1 MALTKKEYFVKDLVI
16 DDEYGIIDSNA
27 TIQEAAKKMK
37 EIGVPDLVV
46 IEEKTQ
52 EVLGVI
58 ADFDIVKNDVAEG
71 KDTKTEKVL
80 STMYKISP
88 VSLETPVTEAFNRM
102 RDLNVHVVPV
112 IKDEKL
118 VGVCTIQDCWSF
130 IPDQTVDEIGLI
142 PVKNTKVAEFW
153 FASVCVIL
161 GFTLGILLP
170 LAGIFG
176 FFTANQSGIQ
186 SLLGIA
192 PVVGD
197 PIVTFNLFDAS
208 GSGIMV
214 PFLNLFAKNG
224 PIWLVI
230 DIFSILLLIFGVVGL
245 FSIVYTS
252 FSDTRSLQTGWII
265 RIIIPGL
272 AVFFM
277 AFEWI
282 LFGIAFALE
291 VPQPSIAID
300 PVGLT
305 MSIISMIL
313 FLLAISRDYMFRG
326 KDVSEANTP
335 EVTT

>member
-37 EIGVPDLVV
+37 ELGVPDLVV
-46 IEEKTQ
+46 VEEESQK
-52 EVLGVI
+52 VLGVI

-80 STMYKISP
+80 STMYRISP
-88 VSLETPVTEAFNRM
+88 VSLDTPVTEAFNRM
-102 RDLNVHVVPV
+102 RDLNVNVVPV
-112 IKDEKL
+112 VKDEKL
-118 VGVCTIQDCWSF
+118 VGVSTIQDCWSF

-142 PVKNTKVAEFW
+142 PVKNTKTAEFW

-161 GFTLGILLP
+161 ALTLGIILP

-176 FFTANQSGIQ
+176 FFNAKQSGIL

-197 PIVTFNLFDAS
+197 PLVMFNLFDAR
-208 GSGIMV
+208 GMGILV
-214 PFLNLFAKNG
+214 PFLDLYIKNG

-230 DIFSILLLIFGVVGL
+230 DIFSILMLLFGIIAF

-252 FSDTRSLQTGWII
+252 FSDSRNLQTGWII
-265 RIIIPGL
+265 RTIIPGL
-272 AVFFM
+272 AVFFI

-291 VPQPSIAID
+291 TPQPAVTID

-305 MSIISMIL
+305 MSIVSMIL
-313 FLLAISRDYMFRG
+313 FLLAIGRDYIFR
-326 KDVSEANTP
+326 SEV
-335 EVTT
+335 EE

>member
-37 EIGVPDLVV
+37 EIGIPDLVV
-46 IEEKTQ
+46 VEGEAQK
-52 EVLGVI
+52 VLGVI
-58 ADFDIVKNDVAEG
+58 ADFDIVKNNVAEG
-71 KDTKTEKVL
+71 IDTKTEKVL

-88 VSLETPVTEAFNRM
+88 VTLDTPVTEAFNRM
-102 RDLNVHVVPV
+102 RDLNVNVVPV

-142 PVKNTKVAEFW
+142 PVKNTKAAEFW

-161 GFTLGILLP
+161 GLTLGIILP
-170 LAGIFG
+170 LSGIYG
-176 FFTANQSGIQ
+176 FFTANQSGIL

-197 PIVTFNLFDAS
+197 PLVTFNLFDAR
-208 GSGIMV
+208 GLGIMV
-214 PFLNLFAKNG
+214 PFLNLFAKSG

-230 DIFSILLLIFGVVGL
+230 DIFSILLLIFGIIGL
-245 FSIVYTS
+245 FSIVYVS
-252 FSDTRSLQTGWII
+252 FSDTRNLQTGWII
-265 RIIIPGL
+265 RTIVPGL

-277 AFEWI
+277 VFEWI

-291 VPQPSIAID
+291 TPQPAIAID

-305 MSIISMIL
+305 MSIVSMIL
-313 FLLAISRDYMFRG
+313 FILAISRDYIFRG
-326 KDVSEANTP
+326 KETGEAINREVS
-335 EVTT
+335 V